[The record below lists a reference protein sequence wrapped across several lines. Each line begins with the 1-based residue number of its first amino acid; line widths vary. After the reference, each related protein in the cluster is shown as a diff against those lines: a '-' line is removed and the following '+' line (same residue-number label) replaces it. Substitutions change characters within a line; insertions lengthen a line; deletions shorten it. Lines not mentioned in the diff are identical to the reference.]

1 VAQLPTSQSS
11 QFWEQIT
18 RTLRRDQTLFA
29 VEGFDQSLRMRSLHL
44 AQLPQHW
51 ARKKYFQ
58 WISVADESLAW
69 TKCFVSVAGISDLI
83 SDR

>member
-1 VAQLPTSQSS
+1 
-11 QFWEQIT
+11 
-18 RTLRRDQTLFA
+18 
-29 VEGFDQSLRMRSLHL
+29 MRSLHL

>member
-1 VAQLPTSQSS
+1 LINALKAKVIWTPSGA
-11 QFWEQIT
+11 
-18 RTLRRDQTLFA
+18 A
-29 VEGFDQSLRMRSLHL
+29 L